1 MNNTGTERLIVT
13 DLVSTLNRILELQDM
28 ISNNERERERLLRE
42 VEMGSE
48 NELVFEKD
56 RISVTRQGTEEEGYN
71 IAKFLG
77 ADYVLVIFGG
87 LTNFSGDDISKFIWM
102 IRIAGKT
109 TLPFLICDCSRC
121 LLAS

>member
-1 MNNTGTERLIVT
+1 MT

-56 RISVTRQGTEEEGYN
+56 RISVTRQGTEEEGYK
-71 IAKFLG
+71 IVVERIPEQKPFIIEKDAPEWVKAAFKSVY
-77 ADYVLVIFGG
+77 D
-87 LTNFSGDDISKFIWM
+87 SKEEE
-102 IRIAGKT
+102 
-109 TLPFLICDCSRC
+109 
-121 LLAS
+121 